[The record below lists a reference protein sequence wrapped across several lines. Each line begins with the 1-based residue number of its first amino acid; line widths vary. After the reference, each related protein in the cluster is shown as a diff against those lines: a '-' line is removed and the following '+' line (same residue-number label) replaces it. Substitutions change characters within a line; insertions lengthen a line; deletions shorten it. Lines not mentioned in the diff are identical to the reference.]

1 MLMAARVYTPLR
13 YKIIKRYTKM
23 SYEDGL
29 FEDEGILASWTDH
42 PLELLP
48 RPELSE
54 MQPVTPQVVRTQELI
69 MQGVDYTVD
78 AVRRHR
84 KAAVALGGTLLGS
97 LGFATGA
104 VISTHR
110 HAH

>member
-1 MLMAARVYTPLR
+1 MLMAAQVYTPLR

-29 FEDEGILASWTDH
+29 FEDEGIMASWPEDSRQ
-42 PLELLP
+42 LLLH
-48 RPELSE
+48 PELSE
-54 MQPVTPQVVRTQELI
+54 DEPVAPQLVRTQELI

-84 KAAVALGGTLLGS
+84 KAAVALGGTVLGS

-104 VISTHR
+104 VIFTHR